1 MKIKKFKNTDKE
13 TDFIRQEILRNGK
26 KTKRVVFKIDVIQIK
41 FLGQEENQDAESDE
55 IIEKEKNDFNE
66 ENVVYRWENNI
77 GFEK

>member
-41 FLGQEENQDAESDE
+41 FLGQEENPDAESDE